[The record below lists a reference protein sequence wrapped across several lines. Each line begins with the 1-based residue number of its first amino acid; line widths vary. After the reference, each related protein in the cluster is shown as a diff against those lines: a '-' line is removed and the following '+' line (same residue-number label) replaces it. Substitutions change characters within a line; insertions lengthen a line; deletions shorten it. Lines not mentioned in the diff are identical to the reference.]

1 MKELARP
8 RGCGGFP
15 ARGNRTRD
23 LRWNQH
29 WSRADRGANWR
40 TGSRPR
46 RQGLSL
52 ARQGQLKA
60 SRRGLQGGT
69 GVTVW
74 HTGFRTP
81 PLGAPL
87 PTLLPRAL
95 KVLLPPI
102 YSFFNPLLSDYHLHA
117 LKTCLRSP
125 VTFLLSHWGLFN
137 ALIWDILMLLNTPS
151 WKMPHPTAVWLLR
164 HNIPFLSLLVLVVF
178 S

>member
-87 PTLLPRAL
+87 PTLLPSAL

-102 YSFFNPLLSDYHLHA
+102 YSFLTLCYLTTIS
-117 LKTCLRSP
+117 T
-125 VTFLLSHWGLFN
+125 
-137 ALIWDILMLLNTPS
+137 
-151 WKMPHPTAVWLLR
+151 LLR
-164 HNIPFLSLLVLVVF
+164 LVWGHQWPFCCHTEAFLMHLSETF
-178 S
+178 WCC